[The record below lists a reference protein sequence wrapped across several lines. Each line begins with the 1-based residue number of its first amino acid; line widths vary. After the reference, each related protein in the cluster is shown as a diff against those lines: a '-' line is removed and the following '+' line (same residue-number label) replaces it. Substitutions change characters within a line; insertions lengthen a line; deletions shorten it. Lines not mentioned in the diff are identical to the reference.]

1 MRALY
6 RPLQYFNQ
14 HAQGYKNKIK
24 AAVKLQASVTDEAI
38 DYFLWIKDKAG
49 ILLYFH
55 FISLLLLRFSHET
68 KLFWGIWL
76 TKKNNPE

>member
-6 RPLQYFNQ
+6 RPLQYINQ

-38 DYFLWIKDKAG
+38 DYFL
-49 ILLYFH
+49 
-55 FISLLLLRFSHET
+55 
-68 KLFWGIWL
+68 
-76 TKKNNPE
+76 